1 MRREK
6 KELPD
11 DFFVDSQE
19 EKETVRAVVG
29 RKAKINYLIKHFPH
43 LCRQSFFYLGIIVRV
58 GLKRMGF
65 FSSQVVSSLVDSV
78 HSCRYSA
85 NLVSRAL
92 FTVVQWKGS
101 GCHNRSKIFDISW
114 SPLTPNCFTLTSVC
128 IFSILFFTHFLRC

>member
-29 RKAKINYLIKHFPH
+29 RKAKINYLVKHFPH
-43 LCRQSFFYLGIIVRV
+43 LCRQSFSLGIIVRV
-58 GLKRMGF
+58 RLKRMGF
-65 FSSQVVSSLVDSV
+65 FSSLVVSSLVDLV

-101 GCHNRSKIFDISW
+101 DAIIDPKF
-114 SPLTPNCFTLTSVC
+114 LTSHGV
-128 IFSILFFTHFLRC
+128 L

>member
-19 EKETVRAVVG
+19 EKETVRVVVG
-29 RKAKINYLIKHFPH
+29 RKAKINYLIKHFPL
-43 LCRQSFFYLGIIVRV
+43 LCRQSFFPGV

-101 GCHNRSKIFDISW
+101 DAIIDPKF
-114 SPLTPNCFTLTSVC
+114 LTSHGV
-128 IFSILFFTHFLRC
+128 F

>member
-19 EKETVRAVVG
+19 EKETVRVVVG
-29 RKAKINYLIKHFPH
+29 RKAKINYLIKHFPL
-43 LCRQSFFYLGIIVRV
+43 LCRQSFFPGA

-101 GCHNRSKIFDISW
+101 DAIINPKF
-114 SPLTPNCFTLTSVC
+114 LTSHGV
-128 IFSILFFTHFLRC
+128 L